1 MTRETEDVLK
11 ELGVSHLSVSWIVD
25 EFDDSFDSLAM
36 GSLRYHLYHSVA
48 NNRGEYGD
56 KLKALLDDFEALGAR
71 EKAPWESDD
80 WTEHEKEA
88 HPESGNWRSIFN
100 CDDCSQFVRNAD
112 LREREWK
119 KEQNALRHRF
129 IDILPGLWS

>member
-1 MTRETEDVLK
+1 VTDDVLK
-11 ELGVSHLSVSWIVD
+11 AVGVDKLTVGWIVD
-25 EFDDSFDSLAM
+25 EFDASFDTLAM

-48 NNRGEYGD
+48 INEGEYGD

-80 WTEHEKEA
+80 WTEHEKEY
-88 HPESGNWRSIFN
+88 HTEPENWRSVFT
-100 CDDCSQFVRNAD
+100 CDECSTFANNAD